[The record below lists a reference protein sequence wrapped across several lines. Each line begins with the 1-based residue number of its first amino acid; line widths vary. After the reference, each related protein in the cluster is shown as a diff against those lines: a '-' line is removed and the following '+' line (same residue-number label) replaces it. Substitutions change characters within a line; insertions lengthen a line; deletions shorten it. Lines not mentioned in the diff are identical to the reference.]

1 MVILPRQARDKH
13 RENSNKNA
21 VFMQAPPVPEDDLVA
36 KPVPAA
42 DAVQANARAMW
53 ADFWERG
60 GAYRYKT

>member
-1 MVILPRQARDKH
+1 
-13 RENSNKNA
+13 
-21 VFMQAPPVPEDDLVA
+21 MQAPPVPEDDLVA

-60 GAYRYKT
+60 GAYKIQDLLRIAQ